1 MRAVCN
7 WRKVPIILGCLSSAD
22 PARGRT
28 IPIFRSLRYP
38 NYRRY
43 YLGQL
48 VSLNGTWMQNVA
60 QAWLVYRLTE
70 SSFML
75 GLVAFCSLVPVLVLS
90 LYGGVLADRVDR
102 WRLLVGAHI
111 VGMLQALA
119 LAALTLSGVVA
130 PWHIIGLALVLGS
143 VHALEMP
150 ARHSFIAEMVPRENL
165 PNAIALNSSAFNVAR
180 FVGPALAGWLVAL
193 VGEGWVFV
201 LNALSF
207 VAILSALASMQRVVR
222 APVHGHGSAWSRIR
236 EAIGFAGTDVTVRA
250 GLLMV
255 AMMSLV
261 ASSITVLMPVFAR
274 EVFGGGA
281 EVLGVLLGAMGVGSL
296 LGAVRLA
303 HRASAEGLERMIGAS
318 GVVAGG
324 TLAMFSSI
332 TDVGLGLPL
341 LTIIGFCQTT
351 LVAAINTLIQLRVP
365 DALRGRTMS
374 LFSMVFIGLM
384 PVGSITAGALA
395 QHLDVAATSR
405 LFAALGILGSGVF
418 LVRVAGVERRGQAS
432 AGHDRR

>member
-1 MRAVCN
+1 MAA
-7 WRKVPIILGCLSSAD
+7 PIRL
-22 PARGRT
+22 RGRA
-28 IPIFRSLRYP
+28 IPIFRSLRHP

-90 LYGGVLADRVDR
+90 LYGGVLADRADR
-102 WRLLVGAHI
+102 WRLLVGAHAL
-111 VGMLQALA
+111 GMAQALV

-130 PWHIIGLALVLGS
+130 PWHIIVLALILGS

-150 ARHSFIAEMVPRENL
+150 ARHSFIAEMVPREDL

-180 FVGPALAGWLVAL
+180 FAGPALAGWLVAL
-193 VGEGWVFV
+193 VGEGWVFA

-207 VAILSALASMQRVVR
+207 VAILWALASMQRVVR
-222 APVHGHGSAWSRIR
+222 APVHGHGSVWSRIR
-236 EAIGFAGTDVTVRA
+236 EAVGFAGTDATVRA

-255 AMMSLV
+255 ALMSLV
-261 ASSITVLMPVFAR
+261 AASITVLMPVFAR

-281 EVLGVLLGAMGVGSL
+281 EVLGVLLGAMGAGSL
-296 LGAVRLA
+296 FGAIRLA
-303 HRASAEGLERMIGAS
+303 QRASAEGLERVIGTA
-318 GVVAGG
+318 GVVASAA
-324 TLAMFSSI
+324 LAVFSWI

-341 LTIIGFCQTT
+341 LIVIGFCQTT
-351 LVAAINTLIQLRVP
+351 LVAAINTLIQLQVP

-374 LFSMVFIGLM
+374 LFSMIFIGLM
-384 PVGSITAGALA
+384 PVGSLTAGTLG
-395 QHLDVAATSR
+395 QYLDVTTTSR
-405 LFAALGILGSGVF
+405 LFAALGIVGSAIF
-418 LVRVAGVERRGQAS
+418 LARVASAARREPFSPGQ
-432 AGHDRR
+432 DR